1 MMKSYLSLAWKEI
14 KAQKVTSVLI
24 LIAMILSTT
33 ATAALGQSI
42 GILQSMRVEQA
53 ASLNGDRYATF
64 HQLSEEQNEMLHSD
78 PRLKDVGSL
87 INLGSVEL
95 KDSGLTLYLREYQK
109 EALKAYPDVGT
120 VEEGRLPQGKGEIAL
135 SRDTLKYLGIGE
147 RVGSVITLPV
157 SVMRMRDDRPAY
169 EYTADFVLTGILK
182 NHYKGYANGILD
194 AAVGEGTAKELL
206 PQRYYLFSADFKTID
221 RERFQSVVDEL
232 ALQIGVPEENIQY
245 NWVLL
250 NALGVDYAKKEG
262 EGEDKGFPFMMAA
275 CVLVGV
281 LILLAAG
288 LVIYNILKVA
298 VTKRVREYGT
308 LRAIGSEKG
317 QLYALVTVQLLILCG
332 LGLPIGLVLGMLSAK
347 GILAAATGLLNP
359 KLFLAD
365 SAQALDASIA
375 GSDADILPLLVS
387 VLVTVLFTILASFPS
402 ARYAA
407 RISPTEAM
415 SGRSTKIRRRSRKQ
429 KRIRNFEAFYAR
441 LNLKRNRGRTVITI
455 LSMVM
460 SITVFVALQS
470 FSALLDTSRDVQKM
484 YKGDYAV
491 TNETAG
497 MPPEA
502 AAQLEDHESVAELA
516 ATKLKYYEQDGEG
529 NVPIDQDIDLKP
541 SENLQIAAVDETSI
555 SGYAPGLPKED
566 IEEWKAGRACLV
578 KNPIPYTYE
587 GQEIPH
593 TELHKDEVITV
604 NGVPLRIAGIAKNPV
619 CIGSGEFPNGVQVI
633 VTDALYDMLTGDDRF
648 SEVYPTLEEDADAES
663 FEEWLDEWCKENP
676 GTYWLSYRQ
685 AYAQMAE
692 SFEQIRFLCWGLI
705 LFIGLIGILN
715 IINTVYTNIHTR
727 IGEIGMQRA
736 IGMSERSLYQTFLW
750 EGAYYGLTASVLGAV
765 LGYICT
771 VLVGAA
777 ATDGLKLTAFPL
789 IPVLEAAAVSV
800 AACLAATAI
809 PLRAIGRMSIV
820 DSIETVE

>member
-42 GILQSMRVEQA
+42 GILQSMRAEQA

-64 HQLSEEQNEMLHSD
+64 HQLSEEQNEKLHSD

-95 KDSGLTLYLREYQK
+95 KDSGLTLYLREYQG
-109 EALKAYPDVGT
+109 EALRAYPDVGT

-135 SRDTLKYLGIGE
+135 SGDTLKYLGVRE
-147 RVGSVITLPV
+147 RVGSVITLPIR
-157 SVMRMRDDRPAY
+157 VMRMRDDRPAY

-182 NHYKGYANGILD
+182 NHYKGYANGMLNGV
-194 AAVGEGTAKELL
+194 VGEGTAKELL
-206 PQRYYLFSADFKTID
+206 PQRYYFFSADFKTID
-221 RERFQSVVDEL
+221 REQFQSVVDEL
-232 ALQIGVPEENIQY
+232 ALNVGVPEENIQY

-250 NALGVDYAKKEG
+250 NALGIDYAEKEG

-275 CVLVGV
+275 CILVGV
-281 LILLAAG
+281 LLLLAAG

-332 LGLPIGLVLGMLSAK
+332 LGLPIGLVFGMLSAK
-347 GILAAATGLLNP
+347 GILTAATRWLNP

-387 VLVTVLFTILASFPS
+387 VLVTLLFTILASFPS

-415 SGRSTKIRRRSRKQ
+415 RGKSTKIRRRSRKQ

-470 FSALLDTSRDVQKM
+470 FSALLDTSRDVQQM

-497 MPPEA
+497 IPPEA
-502 AAQLEDHESVAELA
+502 VAQLEDHESVAGLA
-516 ATKLKYYEQDGEG
+516 ATKLKYYEQDEEG
-529 NVPIDQDIDLKP
+529 NVPIEQDIDLKP
-541 SENLQIAAVDETSI
+541 SESFQIAAVDEASI
-555 SGYAPGLPKED
+555 GRYAPGLPKED
-566 IEEWKAGRACLV
+566 LEEWKAKTACLV
-578 KNPIPYTYE
+578 MNPIPFSYE
-587 GQEIPH
+587 GQEIPQ
-593 TELHKDEVITV
+593 TELHKDETVTV
-604 NGVPLRIAGIAKNPV
+604 NGVRLRIVGITENPV
-619 CIGSGEFPNGVQVI
+619 CIGSGNFPNGVQVI
-633 VTDALYDMLTGDDRF
+633 VTDSLYDMLTGDDRF
-648 SEVYPTLEEDADAES
+648 SEIYPTLEEDADAET
-663 FEEWLDEWCKENP
+663 FEKWLDEWCGENP

-685 AYAQMAE
+685 AYEQMAE

-750 EGAYYGLTASVLGAV
+750 EGVYYGLTASVLGAV

-777 ATDGLKLTAFPL
+777 ATDSLELTAFPV

-809 PLRAIGRMSIV
+809 PLRAVGKMSIV